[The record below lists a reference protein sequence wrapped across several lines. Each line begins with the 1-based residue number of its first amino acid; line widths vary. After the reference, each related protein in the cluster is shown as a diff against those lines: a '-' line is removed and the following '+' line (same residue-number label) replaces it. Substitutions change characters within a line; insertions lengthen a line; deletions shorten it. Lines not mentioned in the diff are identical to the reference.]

1 MFGDKTRKYQMFVS
15 LLFLV
20 LLIYLL
26 SKLRVE
32 TIYEEIVEIN
42 KQFLVLGVLSLTL
55 AAIVKVFRFAL
66 VSRSRNHPI
75 SIAEASLIQM
85 VGISMATLTPARVG
99 EGSKVV
105 LLNKYSGVPM
115 TTSIGIVVFERLFD
129 MLVLG
134 SGAFLF
140 SLHLLGGRTTVL
152 FGIFLTSLFALFILF
167 LKYFNS
173 FKKLIPEK
181 YKKYFTDVKSKNSP
195 KLIFI
200 VLFLTILTWSLEAG
214 LPWFLGLSMGVS
226 LSFLKVFGVICISTI
241 AVIISIFPAGLGTV
255 DLSFLL
261 LFSLI
266 GAPVET
272 AVSILLIYR
281 FFGIVLPFVFSLI
294 IVNVLGLSLKEVKRE
309 LKD

>member
-1 MFGDKTRKYQMFVS
+1 
-15 LLFLV
+15 
-20 LLIYLL
+20 
-26 SKLRVE
+26 
-32 TIYEEIVEIN
+32 
-42 KQFLVLGVLSLTL
+42 
-55 AAIVKVFRFAL
+55 
-66 VSRSRNHPI
+66 
-75 SIAEASLIQM
+75 
-85 VGISMATLTPARVG
+85 
-99 EGSKVV
+99 
-105 LLNKYSGVPM
+105 M